1 MYNFALAFVI
11 CGVVYFIGEAVSNLT
26 KAWIPSV
33 FVTAAVLL
41 VGFWTVIPTTV
52 VSDSM
57 LIPFGSTIGIYLL
70 ITHMGT
76 VISIK
81 QLLSQWKTIV
91 VCLAGLAGMC
101 ALCLVILPGVIGRD
115 LVVAGLPP
123 LTGGIIAAT
132 TMKTAAEANGLTEAA
147 IFAIA
152 MYCVQGFAGYPLT
165 AVCLQLE
172 GKKLIKGYRAGEYK
186 LESAVSDVDAV
197 NGKLNNGTAEEH
209 KKLIPPLPAN
219 WNGPVVILLK
229 LGIVSWLATQLGTI
243 VIPVINMKISGAVY
257 ALVLGVIFTSI
268 GFLDENAIN
277 KANSYGI
284 IMFALM
290 MYVFDGLNGCT
301 PEMLGNIIGPMI
313 LLIVVGVI
321 GMVILC
327 FIAAKILKVSFLMA
341 TATALTALYG
351 FPPNAIITEAT
362 CTALAQTPE
371 EKEFL
376 MSKMFPPMI
385 VGGFTTVTITSVVIA
400 RKAVRLFPPDSFV
413 HKISLAHS
421 EKTAT
426 IKLSDCI
433 QKGSCILWISNLLR
447 NSTMITSSIAA
458 GIITPARSSPARRR
472 TPAPI

>member
-81 QLLSQWKTIV
+81 QLVSQWKTIV

-101 ALCLVILPGVIGRD
+101 ALCLVILPGIIGRD

-132 TMKTAAEANGLTEAA
+132 TMMKAAEANGLAEAA

-172 GKKLIKGYRAGEYK
+172 GKKLLKGYRAGEYK

-197 NGKLNNGTAEEH
+197 NGKLNNGTVEEH

-229 LGIVSWLATQLGTI
+229 LGIVSWLATQLGSI
-243 VIPVINMKISGAVY
+243 VIPVINMK
-257 ALVLGVIFTSI
+257 
-268 GFLDENAIN
+268 

-290 MYVFDGLNGCT
+290 MYVFDGLKDCT
-301 PEMLGNIIGPMI
+301 PEMLSSIIGPMI

-327 FIAAKILKVSFLMA
+327 FIASKILKVSFLMA

-400 RKAVRLFPPDSFV
+400 
-413 HKISLAHS
+413 
-421 EKTAT
+421 
-426 IKLSDCI
+426 
-433 QKGSCILWISNLLR
+433 
-447 NSTMITSSIAA
+447 
-458 GIITPARSSPARRR
+458 GIFAEMF
-472 TPAPI
+472 